1 MAGRS
6 GYTRRVYLYAS
17 THFRHFPFDCGEIE
31 FFYTSSFRV
40 SRKKRSL
47 FRRLFVA
54 HQAARYR
61 QCPQSAEISRSR
73 APYFAGRPLARMKT
87 NEATCLVGI
96 KILVVCLSAFRFAGT
111 RETYARRDEKGA
123 GGGGGGPIN
132 YFALQSAVPRER
144 RAVDLFSSSS
154 SFFFFF
160 VSSRSFFP
168 FFLFLPFLT

>member
-123 GGGGGGPIN
+123 GGGAAAPLIISRFN
-132 YFALQSAVPRER
+132 PPFRESGAR
-144 RAVDLFSSSS
+144 STFFHRAALFSFFSSLL
-154 SFFFFF
+154 
-160 VSSRSFFP
+160 VP
-168 FFLFLPFLT
+168 FFLFFCFCPF